1 MQRKIRALICGV
13 ALTLSG
19 FAALGVSAP
28 AHACTGDVC
37 DSFCDSIN
45 QLNQKLPPKLKLT
58 NCELG

>member
-1 MQRKIRALICGV
+1 MKRKISALICGAV
-13 ALTLSG
+13 LALTG
-19 FAALGVSAP
+19 FATIGAVIP

-58 NCELG
+58 DCELR